1 MQTPSRLATAPYRRR
16 MAMNRFRWPQSAL
29 APDGPAAQAILEIG
43 WVLTALSVFVVL
55 LVAAALLIAILRRH
69 DYEATAAPLPVSPD
83 LVRKIRGERESL
95 EPTLGESLPL
105 EAQAGAGLGR
115 RREVRRHTLLDDRRG
130 IRWILAG
137 GVAFPVVALVPLF
150 VLTMRSLAAVEARH
164 VEPDLTIEVIGRQYW
179 WEVHYLDEA
188 GNRLFETA
196 NEIHIPVGRTMLVRL
211 LSADVIHSFW
221 VPRLAG
227 KLDLIPGKVNQLRIR
242 ADTPGEYRG
251 QCAEYCGLQHAKM
264 AFLVVAQP
272 EEEFEAWAARQALPA
287 AEPADSLAA
296 RGRDVFLSSGCAACH
311 AIRGTP
317 AAVADLGPDL
327 THLASR
333 RTLAALAI
341 PNNRGNLGGWIADP
355 QAIKPGNLMPAV
367 PLSGADLQALLHYL
381 EGLR

>member
-1 MQTPSRLATAPYRRR
+1 MDGTP
-16 MAMNRFRWPQSAL
+16 WPQSAL
-29 APDGPAAQAILEIG
+29 APDGPAARAILEIG
-43 WVLTALSVFVVL
+43 WVLTGLSGFVVL

-95 EPTLGESLPL
+95 EPTPGESLPL

-115 RREVRRHTLLDDRRG
+115 RREVRRDTLPDDQRG
-130 IRWILAG
+130 VRWILAG
-137 GVAFPVVALVPLF
+137 GVAFPVVVLVPLF
-150 VLTMRSLAAVEARH
+150 VLTMRSLAAVEARD

-179 WEVHYLDEA
+179 WEVHYLDDA

-196 NEIHIPVGRTMLVRL
+196 NEIHIPVGRTVLVRL

-227 KLDLIPGKVNQLRIR
+227 KLDMIPGKMNQLRIR
-242 ADTPGEYRG
+242 ADEPGEYRG

-272 EEEFEAWAARQALPA
+272 EEEFEAWAVRQALPA
-287 AEPADSLAA
+287 AAPADSLAA
-296 RGRDVFLSSGCAACH
+296 RGRDVFLRSGCAVCH

-327 THLASR
+327 THVASR

-341 PNNRGNLGGWIADP
+341 PNNRGHLGGWIADP

-367 PLSGADLQALLHYL
+367 PLSAADLQALLHYL